1 MLYKEEV
8 SMAALMYTCSGTFY
22 NLFLGWEET
31 AGLVFLGFVL
41 FLISCS
47 HIMLALHAT
56 NTANSHC
63 NAHYT
68 IAWAV

>member
-1 MLYKEEV
+1 MLYKEQV
-8 SMAALMYTCSGTFY
+8 SVAALIYTCSGTFY

-31 AGLVFLGFVL
+31 SGVVFLGFVL
-41 FLISCS
+41 VLVSHS
-47 HIMLALHAT
+47 HIMIALHAT

-68 IAWAV
+68 IAGAV